1 MRAIVQVKTPGGLYL
16 EGRFNGGFLAF
27 MDSQRVTLVVLLD
40 QSVAFDTVDHDVLL
54 NRLSTSF
61 GVRGSA
67 LRCFASY
74 LPNRYQP
81 VSFDQKLSENF
92 QLDCGVPQGSCLC
105 PLLFM
110 IYASGDLR
118 SLKSTSPMQAHAYA
132 SDTQLYLSFKADST
146 SSQIDA
152 VNSIEHCVDAIGL
165 G

>member
-1 MRAIVQVKTPGGLYL
+1 MYLRAIVQVQTPGGLYL

-74 LPNRYQP
+74 LPNRSQP

-92 QLDCGVPQGSCLC
+92 LVRPWCPSRIILVFSTIHDLC
-105 PLLFM
+105 KW
-110 IYASGDLR
+110 DLR
-118 SLKSTSPMQAHAYA
+118 SLKSTFPKPTHMRVTPNCIFLSRLTRHPHRSMQ
-132 SDTQLYLSFKADST
+132 F
-146 SSQIDA
+146 IP
-152 VNSIEHCVDAIGL
+152 
-165 G
+165 